1 MFNPCWQFGR
11 HAGTALALVAA
22 AANMLPA
29 SDWMGIGVAT
39 PVGMPIAN
47 QSVASASP
55 ELAEKAPIYRLPV
68 IEERGS
74 EERGIED
81 HVSAGNSAEVNDV
94 EENASNEPPITPI
107 DEPQSEFLSRP
118 SERQITIL
126 PPITQSTNDKL
137 FAADRPEEIVA
148 APLPALAAPLPSQDI
163 TEQDITENDTE
174 TETHTIT
181 ILPPVDYSGPT
192 ITELP
197 PPTDSHEPTPT
208 ADLEFP
214 AEPAPATENAA
225 TRESENTDAPD
236 NAENLNQDFDA
247 AWNHQAEP
255 PTAEHAN
262 EPMLE
267 TLPEQTA
274 PLDSVPLQTGPLQT
288 APQQEAQRHDL
299 PQQFEPLPVIE
310 PAASA
315 STPLWTPYAPTT
327 AELSRQLLPNVRR
340 AYDLAQHGAVYAAQT
355 EFIQVL
361 RRIAESKDAATGT
374 DHHSRALAAGLRALD
389 EADDFAPKGAA
400 LEADVNVTIL
410 ASAHRTP
417 VLKSNSAITDLKS
430 NNSNNAKIS
439 TTLRPA
445 QAIALYHQ
453 YAREQLAQAVAG
465 EQAGSMALYGL
476 GKVNNRLARESD
488 GELQF
493 ERKALTMFA
502 AALDAGPSNHLA
514 ANELGVLLARAGQPA
529 LASEMFRRAIDIAPT
544 STGYHNLAVT
554 DRALGLHA
562 QAVANEQY
570 AWQIAQRDRATGAAS
585 RAKGV
590 EWVKPQDMSRVAQT
604 SPQQPMPVQPQMVSN
619 PPTGPQRLPQSA
631 GPLETA
637 AKWPQKLVPGVFR
650 R

>member
-1 MFNPCWQFGR
+1 MFKPCWQFGR

-22 AANMLPA
+22 AANTLPA
-29 SDWMGIGVAT
+29 SDLMGIGVAT
-39 PVGMPIAN
+39 PVGMPVEN

-55 ELAEKAPIYRLPV
+55 ELVERAPIYRLPV
-68 IEERGS
+68 IEERGN

-81 HVSAGNSAEVNDV
+81 HLSARNSADVNDV
-94 EENASNEPPITPI
+94 KENGTNEPPITPI
-107 DEPQSEFLSRP
+107 EEPQSELLSELHSEP
-118 SERQITIL
+118 STPQITIL
-126 PPITQSTNDKL
+126 PPITQSTNDKP
-137 FAADRPEEIVA
+137 FEADRPEEIVE

-163 TEQDITENDTE
+163 TEND

-197 PPTDSHEPTPT
+197 PPTDIHEPTPT

-214 AEPAPATENAA
+214 AEPTADTENAPP
-225 TRESENTDAPD
+225 SDAP
-236 NAENLNQDFDA
+236 NTAENLNQDFDA
-247 AWNHQAEP
+247 AWNHQAAP
-255 PTAEHAN
+255 PTAEPAN
-262 EPMLE
+262 EPILE

-274 PLDSVPLQTGPLQT
+274 PLQSVPPQR
-288 APQQEAQRHDL
+288 APQYEAHPEAL
-299 PQQFEPLPVIE
+299 PQQFEALPVLE

-430 NNSNNAKIS
+430 NNSNHAKIS

-453 YAREQLAQAVAG
+453 FAREQLAQAVAG

-529 LASEMFRRAIDIAPT
+529 LASVMFRRAIDIAPT

-562 QAVANEQY
+562 QAVANEHY

-604 SPQQPMPVQPQMVSN
+604 MPTQSMSPQSMPNNGAQPQMVSN
-619 PPTGPQRLPQSA
+619 PPTGPQRLPQST